1 MSSRSIVSDANSQ
14 LIAIAL
20 MLAVLFALAA
30 IVLAMILMLPS
41 LTWDNGE
48 VPAIFKISSISHN
61 DEKTGALNYDSRV
74 ILLHTGLAPFQNENL
89 MAKFFRNE
97 QPVSCKILTLHG
109 EDFIP
114 THHFGVQ
121 TISGE
126 GCKGATW
133 LPGERV
139 ALDFNDKT
147 FHPGD
152 LVTAEIYDT
161 KTGNIISR
169 HSFTA

>member
-1 MSSRSIVSDANSQ
+1 
-14 LIAIAL
+14 
-20 MLAVLFALAA
+20 MLAVLFAFAA
-30 IVLAMILMLPS
+30 IVLALLLVLPS
-41 LTWDNGE
+41 LAWDNGE
-48 VPAIFKISSISHN
+48 IPAIFKITSISHV

-74 ILLHTGLAPFQNENL
+74 IILHTGLAPFQNENL
-89 MAKFFRNE
+89 IAKFFKNE
-97 QPVSCKILTLHG
+97 QPVPCKILTMHG

-114 THHFGVQ
+114 THHFGIQ

-126 GCKGATW
+126 GCKGTTW

-161 KTGNIISR
+161 TTGKIISR
-169 HSFTA
+169 HSYRA

>member
-1 MSSRSIVSDANSQ
+1 VSSHHFVSDANSH

-20 MLAVLFALAA
+20 MLAVLFVFAA
-30 IVLAMILMLPS
+30 IVLAMLLMLPS

-48 VPAIFKISSISHN
+48 VPAIFKITSISHN
-61 DEKTGALNYDSRV
+61 DEKTGKLTYDSRV
-74 ILLHTGLAPFQNENL
+74 VLLHMGMTPYQNENL
-89 MAKFFRNE
+89 MVKFFKNE
-97 QPVSCKILTLHG
+97 QPVSCKIATLHG

-133 LPGERV
+133 LPGERL
-139 ALDFNDKT
+139 AIDFNDKT

-152 LVTAEIYDT
+152 LVRAEIYDAT
-161 KTGNIISR
+161 TGKIISR

>member
-1 MSSRSIVSDANSQ
+1 MSSRPFVSDANSQ

-20 MLAVLFALAA
+20 MLAVLFVFAA
-30 IVLAMILMLPS
+30 IVLAMLLVLPS
-41 LTWDNGE
+41 LAWDNGE
-48 VPAIFKISSISHN
+48 VPVIFKITSISHN

-74 ILLHTGLAPFQNENL
+74 ILLHTGLTPFQNENL
-89 MAKFFRNE
+89 MAKFFKND

-114 THHFGVQ
+114 SHHFGVQ

-133 LPGERV
+133 LPGERI

-152 LVTAEIYDT
+152 LVRAEIYDAT
-161 KTGNIISR
+161 TGTIISR